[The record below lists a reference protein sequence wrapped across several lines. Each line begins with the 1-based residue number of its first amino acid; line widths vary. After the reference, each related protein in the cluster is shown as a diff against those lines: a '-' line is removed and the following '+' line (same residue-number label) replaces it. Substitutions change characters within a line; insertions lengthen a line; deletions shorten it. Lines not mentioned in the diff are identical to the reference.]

1 MQSMTMDK
9 DRHSWS
15 MTQKE
20 KGMRETGVVMYGD
33 ERASTQQGNNHQIS
47 MTAFFPQ
54 RRGGGSD
61 PIVKPIG
68 FVQKQGVLK
77 RASKNT
83 F

>member
-1 MQSMTMDK
+1 MQSMTMEK

-47 MTAFFPQ
+47 MTAFFHKEEEAVAI
-54 RRGGGSD
+54 RR
-61 PIVKPIG
+61 
-68 FVQKQGVLK
+68 
-77 RASKNT
+77 
-83 F
+83 

>member
-1 MQSMTMDK
+1 MVGNAKQ

-47 MTAFFPQ
+47 MTAFVHKEEEAVAIRQ
-54 RRGGGSD
+54 
-61 PIVKPIG
+61 
-68 FVQKQGVLK
+68 
-77 RASKNT
+77 
-83 F
+83 